1 MLPAL
6 EEQNPNHWITKEFPK
21 TIFRF
26 FFFFVSNYSC
36 QSLTESFISIVN
48 IDYLSGTRLHA
59 KDSGEQHSCVL
70 RDHGGCPPT
79 ANCVPEDRPGETP

>member
-1 MLPAL
+1 MLPAM

-21 TIFRF
+21 TIFHF
-26 FFFFVSNYSC
+26 FFISNYSC

-59 KDSGEQHSCVL
+59 KDSGEQHSRVL
-70 RDHGGCPPT
+70 RAHGGCPPT
-79 ANCVPEDRPGETP
+79 ANCVPEHRPGETP